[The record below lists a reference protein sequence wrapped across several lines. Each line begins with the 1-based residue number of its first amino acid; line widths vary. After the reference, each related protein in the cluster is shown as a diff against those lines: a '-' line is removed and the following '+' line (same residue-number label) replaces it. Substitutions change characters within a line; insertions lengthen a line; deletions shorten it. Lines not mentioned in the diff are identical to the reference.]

1 MRTHHLRAVLI
12 ATFAA
17 LFGLGTPLCAFACGA
32 GATVAASAAPAEEPP
47 CHGSAPTSPA
57 EPAERESGCDCDG
70 LRVIVTK
77 SEARAATAAPLA
89 ISVPMAPPAY
99 ELHPQR
105 SHARIWKKPPRL
117 PPRDLLLLK
126 STLLL

>member
-1 MRTHHLRAVLI
+1 MRTHHLRALLV

-17 LFGLGTPLCAFACGA
+17 LFGLGAPLCAFACGA
-32 GATVAASAAPAEEPP
+32 SATVAASAAPAEESAP
-47 CHGSAPTSPA
+47 CHGSAPTS
-57 EPAERESGCDCDG
+57 PAERESGCDCDG

-89 ISVPMAPPAY
+89 ISVPVAPPAY
-99 ELHPQR
+99 ALHPQR
-105 SHARIWKKPPRL
+105 SHARVWKKPQRL